1 VTVQDSCTLQ
11 IVEALDACGIPYLLS
26 GSFASNFYGI
36 PRSTKDADFVI
47 QSKGVGSEFEK
58 KLGNDFLLD
67 PQLTFETV
75 TGTYKQLVRHAKRN
89 FRIEIFLLSDDPH
102 DRERLRAVSRKT
114 CLVEKFGCFQ
124 QKIQSSVNYAG
135 RAEKT
140 KTISGI
146 LSPSRRVDSIGLILK
161 NGATSMGHLHCYNKS
176 GDLCLIFEV

>member
-1 VTVQDSCTLQ
+1 VTVQNSCTLQ

-75 TGTYKQLVRHAKRN
+75 IGTYKQLVRHAKRN
-89 FRIEIFLLSDDPH
+89 FRIEIFLLSDDPQ
-102 DRERLRAVSRKT
+102 DRERFARRKQED
-114 CLVEKFGCFQ
+114 LFGR
-124 QKIQSSVNYAG
+124 KVWLLSAEDQSSVNYAG

>member
-1 VTVQDSCTLQ
+1 MTVQDSCTLQ
-11 IVEALDACGIPYLLS
+11 IVDALDACGIPYLLS

-75 TGTYKQLVRHAKRN
+75 TGMYKQLVRHAKRN

-102 DRERLRAVSRKT
+102 DRERFARRRHENL
-114 CLVEKFGCFQ
+114 FGRNVWLL
-124 QKIQSSVNYAG
+124 S
-135 RAEKT
+135 AE
-140 KTISGI
+140 
-146 LSPSRRVDSIGLILK
+146 DSIISKLRWSRGKDEDDIRNIISIQASRLDWTYIEK
-161 NGATSMGHLHCYNKS
+161 
-176 GDLCLIFEV
+176 LCNEHGTLALLQQIRRSVPDI